1 MKEGEG
7 GNFEGIPN
15 EYVENKDRHEG
26 RGYRDKRRI
35 VQLVE
40 MRMLNNGEFGATA
53 QTNGETVNTP
63 ALTSVTSQVKN
74 QVAGHVSSSRLAAGG
89 PASESVSAPFTGLA
103 CASALPSLS
112 QRDNQH
118 VGSHLS

>member
-26 RGYRDKRRI
+26 QGYRDKRRI

-40 MRMLNNGEFGATA
+40 MRMLNNGD
-53 QTNGETVNTP
+53 ETE
-63 ALTSVTSQVKN
+63 
-74 QVAGHVSSSRLAAGG
+74 SSEQLHKQMER
-89 PASESVSAPFTGLA
+89 
-103 CASALPSLS
+103 
-112 QRDNQH
+112 Q
-118 VGSHLS
+118 